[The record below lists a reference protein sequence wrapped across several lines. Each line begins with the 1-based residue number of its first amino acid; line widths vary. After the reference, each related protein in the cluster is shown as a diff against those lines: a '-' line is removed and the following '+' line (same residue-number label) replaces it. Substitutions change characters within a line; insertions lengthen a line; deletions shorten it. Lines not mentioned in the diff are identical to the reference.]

1 MKVFISQPMSGL
13 TDAEIIAVREKI
25 FGDYEADHPG
35 ATLMDAY
42 SEIKKHMGEFY
53 TFEHPNVAMLG
64 EAVQALADSDVILF
78 APGWENHRGCRIEQK
93 IATYYDIPME
103 YVR

>member
-13 TDAEIIAVREKI
+13 TDAEIIAVRAKI
-25 FGDYEADHPG
+25 FEDYRADHPD
-35 ATLMDAY
+35 AELVDAY
-42 SEIKKHMGEFY
+42 RTVKENMGEYY
-53 TFEHPNVAMLG
+53 TYNHPNVAML
-64 EAVQALADSDVILF
+64 AVAVDSLADADIALF

-93 IATYYDIPME
+93 IATYYDIATE

>member
-25 FGDYEADHPG
+25 FGDFEAENPNAELLDSYG
-35 ATLMDAY
+35 EVK
-42 SEIKKHMGEFY
+42 SRMGEYY
-53 TFEHPNVAMLG
+53 TYEHPNVAMLSK
-64 EAVQALADSDVILF
+64 AVDELADADVILF
-78 APGWENHRGCRIEQK
+78 APGWEKHRGCRIEEK
-93 IATYYDIPME
+93 IATYYDIPKK

>member
-25 FGDYEADHPG
+25 FEDYYTDHPH
-35 ATLMDAY
+35 AELLDAY
-42 SEIKKHMGEFY
+42 SVIKENMGEYY
-53 TFEHPNVAMLG
+53 TYNHPNVAMLST
-64 EAVQALADSDVILF
+64 AIRALADAEVVLM
-78 APGWENHRGCRIEQK
+78 APGWEKHRGCRIEQK
-93 IATYYDIPME
+93 IAAYYDIPIE